1 MTNKLLAAML
11 MISGITNLALGIT
24 SSIKNREEKLDNER
38 NLIVA
43 CIEKNENEQEIV
55 KLHKATVY
63 KKINDQILSNG
74 QVYIDYDCNTDDE
87 VTNKYRA
94 YENGLP
100 DSSEYDELCEEC
112 FKGQN

>member
-1 MTNKLLAAML
+1 MSNKLLATML
-11 MISGITNLALGIT
+11 MLSGITNLALGIT

-43 CIEKNENEQEIV
+43 CIEKNEHEQEIV
-55 KLHKATVY
+55 KLHKAIVY
-63 KKINDQILSNG
+63 KKINAQELVNG
-74 QVYIDYDCNTDDE
+74 QVFIDFDCNTADV

-112 FKGQN
+112 FKDQN